1 MSIATILYKL
11 AGASLPVV
19 AKTVTATLTAA
30 EMKGGAIN
38 AVHASTPVALTLPA
52 ANTCAGYMQTI
63 YDGGAQA
70 VTVIATGGFGGVG
83 AGGDTLT
90 LAQGEAA
97 LVWSDGTYW
106 YALHNEPAT

>member
-1 MSIATILYKL
+1 MSIANILYKL

-52 ANTCAGYMQTI
+52 AVSAGSARAAIPLLSRRARRLWSGPM
-63 YDGGAQA
+63 GH
-70 VTVIATGGFGGVG
+70 TGTRSTTNRPHKRTGSRVKE
-83 AGGDTLT
+83 DT
-90 LAQGEAA
+90 
-97 LVWSDGTYW
+97 
-106 YALHNEPAT
+106 